1 MCKVLPVCPQPQATL
16 PAPQE
21 DQGKYQSPPPSR
33 PQPLP
38 ALLDPVVIP
47 LTVLV
52 LILIQEVLGVPQQRL
67 LNLQGRTV
75 KVRKLGLILDNLSGL
90 TEDHLRACQTHLSGL
105 KPPHVL
111 HHILL
116 DSDPLLPLVLP
127 EQAQQLP
134 LFLYLRDLQQND
146 FYPFEIV
153 IVKLPC
159 LPQLIYLGS

>member
-67 LNLQGRTV
+67 LNLQSRTV

-90 TEDHLRACQTHLSGL
+90 TEDHLRALDTFTYLSGL
-105 KPPHVL
+105 KAPHVI

-116 DSDPLLPLVLP
+116 DTEPRLPLVLP
-127 EQAQQLP
+127 EKAVIC
-134 LFLYLRDLQQND
+134 N
-146 FYPFEIV
+146 EMIV
-153 IVKLPC
+153 ILLK
-159 LPQLIYLGS
+159 